1 MKTIV
6 IYALGVLLSAFIATC
21 TAEHMKITDLAPV
34 ISTLQNISAAV
45 FTISGIWIAYIYPE
59 AIIAFTSPDK
69 VNLLNGTESTKRIKE
84 LVLVVISSSV
94 VLISTLIYNLGFAFF
109 IRLDFVLA
117 NKTIFKVIGASFIC
131 FISFVQIKALWS
143 IMLSNI
149 MFVDKLY
156 GLKTEREVDEDL

>member
-1 MKTIV
+1 MKTMV
-6 IYALGVLLSAFIATC
+6 IYTLGLLLSVLIATC
-21 TAEHMKITDLAPV
+21 AAEHMKIADLAPV

-69 VNLLNGTESTKRIKE
+69 VSLLNGTESTKRIKE
-84 LVLVVISSSV
+84 LVLVIISSSV
-94 VLISTLIYNLGFAFF
+94 VLISTLVYNLGFAFF
-109 IRLDFVLA
+109 IGLDFVLA
-117 NKTIFKVIGASFIC
+117 NKTIFKIIGASFIC

>member
-1 MKTIV
+1 MKTFL
-6 IYALGVLLSAFIATC
+6 IYITGMLFSALIAIC
-21 TAEHMKITDLAPV
+21 VAQHMKIADLAPV

-84 LVLVVISSSV
+84 LVLVVISSSM
-94 VLISTLIYNLGFAFF
+94 VLISTLLYNLGYAFF
-109 IRLDFVLA
+109 LKADFVITH
-117 NKTIFKVIGASFIC
+117 KSTFKIVAISFIC

-143 IMLSNI
+143 ILLSNI

-156 GLKTEREVDEDL
+156 GLKTEREVDDDL